1 MKLLFTYCIQK
12 NSINS
17 IQVLLQNW
25 QEELN
30 HIMNLEMIGL
40 LDTGHGELILRNLKV
55 RLKQRRM
62 EKWLKSGIGR
72 DFINSLPH

>member
-1 MKLLFTYCIQK
+1 MKFIVHILYSEKFDKHYTGFASSLAARI
-12 NSINS
+12 
-17 IQVLLQNW
+17 
-25 QEELN
+25 N

-62 EKWLKSGIGR
+62 ENG
-72 DFINSLPH
+72 

>member
-1 MKLLFTYCIQK
+1 
-12 NSINS
+12 
-17 IQVLLQNW
+17 
-25 QEELN
+25 
-30 HIMNLEMIGL
+30 MIGL